1 VAISELWRS
10 AASGGIL
17 QADNLGTNVPR
28 LRHLFP
34 LPTLCDGV
42 PNAVGE
48 QPIQI
53 RKVRIA
59 VDEEV
64 QPFAILL
71 ARPLAIP
78 DFASRIIRVEV
89 QAAQCLPTATRTAFN
104 VAASAMAF
112 ADTRTAI
119 GTGSEFLAQASV
131 PSSTSAAKRYT
142 ASCAIIRWSP
152 CEAVEHLRDAG
163 R

>member
-1 VAISELWRS
+1 MAISELWRS

-64 QPFAILL
+64 QPFAIVL
-71 ARPLAIP
+71 ARPYTLWHLAI
-78 DFASRIIRVEV
+78 SKVR
-89 QAAQCLPTATRTAFN
+89 
-104 VAASAMAF
+104 
-112 ADTRTAI
+112 
-119 GTGSEFLAQASV
+119 
-131 PSSTSAAKRYT
+131 
-142 ASCAIIRWSP
+142 
-152 CEAVEHLRDAG
+152 
-163 R
+163 